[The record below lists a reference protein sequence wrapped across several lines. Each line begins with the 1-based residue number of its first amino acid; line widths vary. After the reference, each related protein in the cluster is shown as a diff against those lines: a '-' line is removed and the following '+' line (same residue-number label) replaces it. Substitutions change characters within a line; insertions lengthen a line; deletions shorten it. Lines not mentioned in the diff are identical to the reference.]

1 MAAALWLTSGGS
13 PARRAVPGWLGRI
26 LVALVL
32 TQAATFLARPVTSY
46 RALALGA
53 DETVIGLITAAF
65 AVIPLVVA
73 VPLGRAADRRRPV
86 GMLAAGV
93 AILAASFL
101 LLGLAGSL
109 AEVALW
115 SALLG
120 LGHLA
125 LILAAQ
131 SLIAQQSEDREHDR
145 DFGLMAAAVSLGQLV
160 GPALGGLVL
169 SAGAGPDG
177 SLEGATTRAFL
188 VAAGLAALALPA
200 CFGTGATGAAV
211 TRALRPAGRCAPT
224 SCWVPAGMF
233 ASVAILAAVD
243 IITAY
248 LPVIGERNGIGP
260 AVVGAL
266 LSLRAAASILS
277 RLLIPWMVRSLGR
290 VRLIAVSAAGSA
302 LAMAVLPVPDT
313 AAALA
318 VVLAVAGFF
327 LGIGQPLT
335 MSLIVQAVPGDAA
348 GRRWPSAS
356 SATGSARWSPRRWP
370 VLVAGASGIA
380 AAFWLL
386 GGLLVVAAATVA
398 RQPG

>member
-1 MAAALWLTSGGS
+1 M
-13 PARRAVPGWLGRI
+13 RRLPGWLGRI

-32 TQAATFLARPVTSY
+32 TQAAMFLARPVTSY

-53 DETVIGLITAAF
+53 DERVIGLITASF
-65 AVIPLVVA
+65 AVVPLLVA
-73 VPLGRAADRRRPV
+73 VPLGRVADRRRPV
-86 GMLAAGV
+86 GMLAGGV
-93 AILAASFL
+93 LLLVVSYL
-101 LLGLAGSL
+101 LLGLAGTL
-109 AEVALW
+109 AGLATW

-131 SLIAQQSEDREHDR
+131 SLIAQQSADSEHDR
-145 DFGLMAAAVSLGQLV
+145 DFGLMSAAVSLGQLV
-160 GPALGGLVL
+160 GPVVGGLVL
-169 SAGAGPDG
+169 SGGAAG
-177 SLEGATTRAFL
+177 SLAGATTRAFL
-188 VAAGLAALALPA
+188 VAAALGALSLPF
-200 CFGTGATGAAV
+200 CFGTGAGGAGNGREPDGGRPMSARDIV
-211 TRALRPAGRCAPT
+211 RAPG
-224 SCWVPAGMF
+224 VPAGMF

-277 RLLIPWMVRSLGR
+277 RLLIPWMVRALGR

-302 LAMAVLPVPDT
+302 LAMAVLPVPDR
-313 AAALA
+313 AAPLA
-318 VVLAVAGFF
+318 AILVLAGFF

-335 MSLIVQAVPGDAA
+335 MSLIVQAVPDDARGTALAVRLTGNRVGQVATPAAA
-348 GRRWPSAS
+348 G
-356 SATGSARWSPRRWP
+356 
-370 VLVAGASGIA
+370 LVAGAAGIA

-386 GGLLVVAAATVA
+386 GGLLAVAAATVA

>member
-1 MAAALWLTSGGS
+1 M
-13 PARRAVPGWLGRI
+13 PGWLGRI

-93 AILAASFL
+93 TILATSFL

-145 DFGLMAAAVSLGQLV
+145 DFGLMAAAVSLGHLV

-200 CFGTGATGAAV
+200 CFGTGATRGGRDPGAE
-211 TRALRPAGRCAPT
+211 AGRPMRATDIVRAPG
-224 SCWVPAGMF
+224 VPAGMF

-248 LPVIGERNGIGP
+248 LPVIGEGNGIGP

-302 LAMAVLPVPDT
+302 LAMAVLPVPDG
-313 AAALA
+313 AAGLA
-318 VVLAVAGFF
+318 VILVVAGFF

-335 MSLIVQAVPGDAA
+335 MSLIVQAVPDDARGTALAIRLFGNRVGQVATPAVA
-348 GRRWPSAS
+348 G
-356 SATGSARWSPRRWP
+356 
-370 VLVAGASGIA
+370 LVAGAAGIA

>member
-1 MAAALWLTSGGS
+1 
-13 PARRAVPGWLGRI
+13 VPGWLGRI
-26 LVALVL
+26 LVTLVL

-53 DETVIGLITAAF
+53 DEAVIGLITASF
-65 AVIPLVVA
+65 AVIPLAVA
-73 VPLGRAADRRRPV
+73 VPLGRVADRRRPV
-86 GMLAAGV
+86 GMFAAGV
-93 AILAASFL
+93 AILATSFL
-101 LLGLAGSL
+101 LLGLAGTL
-109 AEVALW
+109 AELALW

-131 SLIAQQSEDREHDR
+131 SLIAQQSEDRQHDR

-169 SAGAGPDG
+169 SAGAAPDG

-200 CFGTGATGAAV
+200 CFGTGAARAVRDPGAG
-211 TRALRPAGRCAPT
+211 AGRPMRAADIVRAPG
-224 SCWVPAGMF
+224 VPAGMF

-248 LPVIGERNGIGP
+248 LPVIGEDNGIGP

-277 RLLIPWMVRSLGR
+277 RVLIPWMVRALGR

-302 LAMAVLPVPDT
+302 LAVAVLPVPDG

-318 VVLAVAGFF
+318 VVLVVAGFF

-335 MSLIVQAVPGDAA
+335 MSLIVQAVPDDARGTALAIRLFGNRVGQVATPAVA
-348 GRRWPSAS
+348 G
-356 SATGSARWSPRRWP
+356 
-370 VLVAGASGIA
+370 LVAGAAGIA

>member
-1 MAAALWLTSGGS
+1 VRQPPGRTPGD
-13 PARRAVPGWLGRI
+13 RVPGWLWRI

-32 TQAATFLARPVTSY
+32 TQAAMFLARPVTSY

-53 DETVIGLITAAF
+53 DERVIGLIAASF
-65 AVIPLVVA
+65 AVVPLLVA
-73 VPLGRAADRRRPV
+73 VPLGRVADRRAPV
-86 GMLAAGV
+86 GMLAGGV
-93 AILAASFL
+93 GILVVSYV
-101 LLGLAGSL
+101 LLGVAGSL
-109 AEVALW
+109 VELAIW

-131 SLIAQQSEDREHDR
+131 SLIAQQSDDSRHDR
-145 DFGLMAAAVSLGQLV
+145 DFGLMTAAVSLGQLV
-160 GPALGGLVL
+160 GPAVGGLVL
-169 SAGAGPDG
+169 SAGAAG
-177 SLEGATTRAFL
+177 SMADATTRAFL
-188 VAAGLAALALPA
+188 VAAGLGLLALPA
-200 CFGTGATGAAV
+200 CLGTGAPGTGRGLRRGSGRPMSARDIV
-211 TRALRPAGRCAPT
+211 RAPG
-224 SCWVPAGMF
+224 VPAGMF

-277 RLLIPWMVRSLGR
+277 RLLIPWMVRVLR
-290 VRLIAVSAAGSA
+290 RARLIAVSAAGSA
-302 LAMAVLPVPDT
+302 LAMAVLPVPER
-313 AAALA
+313 AAGLA

-335 MSLIVQAVPGDAA
+335 MSLIVQAVPDDARGTALAIRLTGNRVGQVATPTAA
-348 GRRWPSAS
+348 G
-356 SATGSARWSPRRWP
+356 
-370 VLVAGASGIA
+370 LVAGAAGVA

-386 GGLLVVAAATVA
+386 GGILVVAAAAVA
-398 RQPG
+398 RRPG

>member
-1 MAAALWLTSGGS
+1 
-13 PARRAVPGWLGRI
+13 
-26 LVALVL
+26 
-32 TQAATFLARPVTSY
+32 
-46 RALALGA
+46 
-53 DETVIGLITAAF
+53 
-65 AVIPLVVA
+65 VIPLVVA
-73 VPLGRAADRRRPV
+73 LPLGRVADRHRPV

-93 AILAASFL
+93 ALLAASFL
-101 LLGLAGSL
+101 LLGRAGSL
-109 AEVALW
+109 AELALW

-131 SLIAQQSEDREHDR
+131 SLIAQQSEDRQHDR
-145 DFGLMAAAVSLGQLV
+145 DFGLMAAAVSLGQLF

-188 VAAGLAALALPA
+188 VAAGLATLALPA
-200 CFGTGATGAAV
+200 CFGTGAASRGRDPGAE
-211 TRALRPAGRCAPT
+211 AGRPMRATDIVRAPG
-224 SCWVPAGMF
+224 VPAGMF

-277 RLLIPWMVRSLGR
+277 RLLIPPMVRALGR

-302 LAMAVLPVPDT
+302 LAMAVLPVPDEQR
-313 AAALA
+313 ALA
-318 VVLAVAGFF
+318 VVLVVAGFF

-335 MSLIVQAVPGDAA
+335 MSLIVQAVPDDARGTALALRLFGNRVGQVATPAVA
-348 GRRWPSAS
+348 G
-356 SATGSARWSPRRWP
+356 
-370 VLVAGASGIA
+370 LVAGAAGIA

-386 GGLLVVAAATVA
+386 GGLLAVAAATVA
-398 RQPG
+398 REPG

>member
-1 MAAALWLTSGGS
+1 LS
-13 PARRAVPGWLGRI
+13 RRNRLPGWLGRI

-32 TQAATFLARPVTSY
+32 TQAAMFLARPVTSY

-53 DETVIGLITAAF
+53 DERVIGLITASF
-65 AVIPLVVA
+65 AVVPLLVA

-86 GMLAAGV
+86 GMLAGGALLLV
-93 AILAASFL
+93 VSYV
-101 LLGLAGSL
+101 LLGLAGTL
-109 AEVALW
+109 AGLALW

-131 SLIAQQSEDREHDR
+131 SLIAQQSADSRHDR
-145 DFGLMAAAVSLGQLV
+145 DFGLMSAAVSLGQLV
-160 GPALGGLVL
+160 GPVVGGLVL
-169 SAGAGPDG
+169 SAGAAG
-177 SLEGATTRAFL
+177 SLAGATTRAFL
-188 VAAGLAALALPA
+188 VAAGLGVLALPF
-200 CFGTGATGAAV
+200 CFGTGAGGAGSGRDQDGGRPMSARDIV
-211 TRALRPAGRCAPT
+211 RAPG
-224 SCWVPAGMF
+224 VPAGMF

-277 RLLIPWMVRSLGR
+277 RLLIPWMVRALGR
-290 VRLIAVSAAGSA
+290 VRLIAASAAGSA
-302 LAMAVLPVPDT
+302 LAMAVLPVPDG

-318 VVLAVAGFF
+318 AVLVLAGFF

-335 MSLIVQAVPGDAA
+335 MSLIVQAVPDDARGTALAIRLTGNRVGQVATPAAA
-348 GRRWPSAS
+348 G
-356 SATGSARWSPRRWP
+356 
-370 VLVAGASGIA
+370 LVAGAAGIA

-398 RQPG
+398 RRPG

>member
-1 MAAALWLTSGGS
+1 M
-13 PARRAVPGWLGRI
+13 
-26 LVALVL
+26 
-32 TQAATFLARPVTSY
+32 F
-46 RALALGA
+46 
-53 DETVIGLITAAF
+53 
-65 AVIPLVVA
+65 
-73 VPLGRAADRRRPV
+73 
-86 GMLAAGV
+86 AAGV
-93 AILAASFL
+93 AILATSFL

-109 AEVALW
+109 AELALW

-131 SLIAQQSEDREHDR
+131 SLIAQQSEDRQHDR
-145 DFGLMAAAVSLGQLV
+145 DFGLMAAAVSLGQLF

-169 SAGAGPDG
+169 SAGADPHG

-188 VAAGLAALALPA
+188 VAAGLATLALPA
-200 CFGTGATGAAV
+200 CFGTRAAGGGRDPGAG
-211 TRALRPAGRCAPT
+211 AGRPMRAADIVRAPG
-224 SCWVPAGMF
+224 VPAGMF

-277 RLLIPWMVRSLGR
+277 RLLIPPMVRALGR

-302 LAMAVLPVPDT
+302 LAMAVLPVPDG

-318 VVLAVAGFF
+318 VILVVAGFF

-335 MSLIVQAVPGDAA
+335 MSLIVQAVPDDARGTALAIRLFGNRVGQVATPAVA
-348 GRRWPSAS
+348 G
-356 SATGSARWSPRRWP
+356 
-370 VLVAGASGIA
+370 LVAGAAGIA

-398 RQPG
+398 REPG